1 MSGRGRLG
9 RGRQGAE
16 HLGPVC
22 AGGGAHQGRL
32 GRGRGLRLLSQ
43 VQGGRGA
50 AGRHGA
56 HQLQVLH
63 LLGPRP
69 APRTGGEEPGATV
82 EYLKKNL
89 HKSF

>member
-16 HLGPVC
+16 HLGPVR

-32 GRGRGLRLLSQ
+32 GRGRGLRLLPQ

-69 APRTGGEEPGATV
+69 APRTGGEEPGAPL
-82 EYLKKNL
+82 EYLDQEI
-89 HKSF
+89 